1 VEGFDHHCYWVNNCI
16 GKGNLYLFITF
27 VCIVAINIIMNIT
40 VGFTT
45 LVYDE
50 SKNPIPSK
58 EEYPFQLPW
67 SGFYTESARTV
78 ISAFVILIGIL
89 FLFPVT

>member
-1 VEGFDHHCYWVNNCI
+1 
-16 GKGNLYLFITF
+16 
-27 VCIVAINIIMNIT
+27 MS
-40 VGFTT
+40 

-50 SKNPIPSK
+50 SKNPKPNY

-67 SGFYTESARTV
+67 SSFYTESARTV
-78 ISAFVILIGIL
+78 ISAFVIIIGIL